1 MRLRDLLEVSANDI
15 IVKYR
20 EGYVKIKEGIFGDE
34 KDIFKDDFL
43 NNEINC
49 ISIENDCLVVDLELY
64 L

>member
-15 IVKYR
+15 VVEYK
-20 EGYVKIKEGIFGDE
+20 EGCVKIKEGIFGDE

-43 NNEINC
+43 NNEIGT
-49 ISIENDCLVVDLELY
+49 ISIENDCLMVDLDLY